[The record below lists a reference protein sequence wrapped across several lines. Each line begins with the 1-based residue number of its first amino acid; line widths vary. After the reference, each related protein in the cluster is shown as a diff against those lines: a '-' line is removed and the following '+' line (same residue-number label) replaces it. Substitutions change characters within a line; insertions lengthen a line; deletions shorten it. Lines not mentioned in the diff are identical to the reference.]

1 VNFLRTFLLAAALA
15 SLVPGGSVAR
25 RQALAWKPGVRGA
38 IAYASQ
44 RRGEIAFAVRTRSHS
59 WGWRNAVPF
68 RSASVVKAMLLAAYL
83 NLPSVRGRAL
93 HRDELRLLGPMILW
107 SDNEAASR
115 VFAIVGTG
123 GLRLVAYRSNMRHF
137 TPVEGSWS
145 ASGITA
151 ADQTRFFLRL
161 PRLFPTRHRRY
172 AMHLLE
178 SIVRGQRWGIARV
191 RPPGWRLYF
200 KGGWTEEPR
209 WIDHQAA
216 LLTRGNRA
224 ISIAIL
230 TEGSGSHSYG
240 RATLRG
246 IAARLL
252 AGLAYRPRGSATRGR
267 RAGGVAAARRRRPSG
282 R

>member
-1 VNFLRTFLLAAALA
+1 VFAALRQAVLLVSAFVAGASAPPASHARKPSWTPVLRTA
-15 SLVPGGSVAR
+15 VG
-25 RQALAWKPGVRGA
+25 
-38 IAYASQ
+38 YASH
-44 RRGEIAFAVRTRSHS
+44 RRGTIAFAVRTRSGF
-59 WGWRNAVPF
+59 WGWRQAVPY

-83 NLPSVRGRAL
+83 NEPWVRGRNL
-93 HRDELRLLGPMILW
+93 SCDELRLLGPMILW
-107 SDNEAASR
+107 SDNDAASR

-123 GLRLVAYRSNMRHF
+123 GLQLVAYRSNMKHF

-161 PRLFPTRHRRY
+161 RRLLPSRHRRY

-178 SIVRGQRWGIARV
+178 SIVFGQRWGIARV
-191 RPPGWRLYF
+191 SPHGWRLYF

-216 LLTRGNRA
+216 LLTRGDRA
-224 ISIAIL
+224 VSIAIL
-230 TEGSGSHSYG
+230 TEGSGSHGYG
-240 RATLRG
+240 RETLRG

-252 AGLAYRPRGSATRGR
+252 AGLAQP
-267 RAGGVAAARRRRPSG
+267 P
-282 R
+282 

>member
-1 VNFLRTFLLAAALA
+1 L
-15 SLVPGGSVAR
+15 
-25 RQALAWKPGVRGA
+25 RQALLVVSALVAGATAPSASHARKPAWKPGLRAA

-44 RRGEIAFAVRTRSHS
+44 RRGTIAFAVRTRSRS
-59 WGWRNAVPF
+59 WGWRRAVPF

-83 NLPSVRGRAL
+83 NEPWVRGRAL
-93 HRDELRLLGPMILW
+93 RRDELGFLGPMILW
-107 SDNEAASR
+107 SDNDAASR

-123 GLRLVAYRSNMRHF
+123 GLRFVAYRSNMHHF

-161 PRLFPTRHRRY
+161 EGLFPARHRRY
-172 AMHLLE
+172 ALHLLE
-178 SIVRGQRWGIARV
+178 SIIPGQRWGVAQV
-191 RPPGWRLYF
+191 RPHGWRLYF

-216 LLTRGNRA
+216 LLTRGDRA
-224 ISIAIL
+224 VSIAIL
-230 TEGSGSHSYG
+230 TEGSGSHSYA
-240 RATLRG
+240 RETLRG

-252 AGLAYRPRGSATRGR
+252 RGLQ
-267 RAGGVAAARRRRPSG
+267 
-282 R
+282 

>member
-1 VNFLRTFLLAAALA
+1 VNFLRFFLLAALLA
-15 SLVPGGSVAR
+15 TLTPSGSAAR
-25 RQALAWKPGVRGA
+25 PHAASWTPRVRA
-38 IAYASQ
+38 AVAYASQ
-44 RRGEIAFAVRTRSHS
+44 RRGEIAFAVRTRSGA
-59 WGWRNAVPF
+59 WGWRKAVPF

-83 NLPSVRGRAL
+83 NEPGVRRRPL
-93 HRDELRLLGPMILW
+93 RRDDLQLLGPMILW
-107 SDNEAASR
+107 SDNDAASR

-123 GLRLVAYRSNMRHF
+123 GLRLVAYRSSMRHF

-161 PRLFPTRHRRY
+161 RGLFPPRHRRY

-178 SIVRGQRWGIARV
+178 SSVPGQRWGIARV
-191 RPPGWRLYF
+191 RPSGWKLYF

-216 LLTRGNRA
+216 LLTRRDRA
-224 ISIAIL
+224 VSIAIL
-230 TEGSGSHSYG
+230 TQGGGSHGYG
-240 RATLRG
+240 RETLRG

-252 AGLAYRPRGSATRGR
+252 AGLT
-267 RAGGVAAARRRRPSG
+267 
-282 R
+282 